1 MNIHLFI
8 LSAARSSHLKFGF
21 RIRCFSC
28 KPSSLP
34 SAMFRQWALE
44 RTAFQEKLETARIIM
59 AMSSETSLIISRNRW
74 NTPALSRLRLWTRRF
89 SRIFSVEATL
99 LGETDFHN
107 VTFLPESTLAS
118 ILKDGFNGF
127 TIHTLTAR
135 CVFETVTVAF
145 GYWLFYWPALI
156 LLEFRVTF
164 EHHFKKLFFI
174 PNFGGSLLK
183 SKERKSYKIVDGL
196 WLEPPTANWI
206 HHVTHEHWNESI
218 WRRPCCA
225 TTAMDNMCH
234 V

>member
-1 MNIHLFI
+1 MRLPSS
-8 LSAARSSHLKFGF
+8 SAA
-21 RIRCFSC
+21 
-28 KPSSLP
+28 
-34 SAMFRQWALE
+34 
-44 RTAFQEKLETARIIM
+44 TAG
-59 AMSSETSLIISRNRW
+59 
-74 NTPALSRLRLWTRRF
+74 TPQRLSRLRLWTRRF
-89 SRIFSVEATL
+89 SRIFSVGATL

-234 V
+234 VEVLRWSKLHCWPAWFIQLEFSYWTYSSFVWIICVDVGQYA